1 MKHPTGQ
8 VGGPRHGVR
17 ATRDDPIP
25 PDSEELPRMDEGRK
39 DDTAYANARS
49 DHAAAASRGRIWANP
64 SREMPSMI
72 ARWPRWVRL
81 AIVVLLAGAVVVG
94 VPAIRE
100 PILRAAGWALVFDE
114 PVEPADIVVVT
125 VAAGSAGIL
134 EAADLVHSGIV
145 QRVAVFADPPDAVD
159 QEFMRR
165 GIPDADEASWSVRKL
180 RLLGVT
186 AIEQD
191 PRAVAGTEDMGEMIP
206 DWCDRH
212 QFRSV
217 IVVST
222 PDHSRRLHRV
232 LHRAMRDH
240 QTRVRIRVTRHSGF
254 DPDRW
259 WETRHGIRTG
269 IIELQ
274 KLLFDLIRHPLP

>member
-1 MKHPTGQ
+1 
-8 VGGPRHGVR
+8 
-17 ATRDDPIP
+17 
-25 PDSEELPRMDEGRK
+25 
-39 DDTAYANARS
+39 
-49 DHAAAASRGRIWANP
+49 
-64 SREMPSMI
+64 MI

-81 AIVVLLAGAVVVG
+81 AVVLLLAGAVVVG

-125 VAAGSAGIL
+125 VNSKGAGVL
-134 EAADLVHSGIV
+134 EAADLVRSGIAR
-145 QRVAVFADPPDAVD
+145 RVAVVGDPPDAVD

-165 GIPDADEASWSVRKL
+165 GIPDADEAAWSVRHL

-186 AIEQD
+186 AIEQT
-191 PRAVAGTEDMGEMIP
+191 PRAVVGTEDLGEMIP

-212 QFRSV
+212 QFRSI

-232 LHRAMRDH
+232 LHRAMRNH
-240 QTRVRIRVTRHSGF
+240 QTRVSIRVTRHAGF

-259 WETRHGIRTG
+259 WETRYGIRTE

-274 KLLFDLIRHPLP
+274 KLLFDLIRHPLS

>member
-1 MKHPTGQ
+1 
-8 VGGPRHGVR
+8 
-17 ATRDDPIP
+17 
-25 PDSEELPRMDEGRK
+25 
-39 DDTAYANARS
+39 
-49 DHAAAASRGRIWANP
+49 
-64 SREMPSMI
+64 MI

-81 AIVVLLAGAVVVG
+81 AVVLLFTGVVVVG
-94 VPAIRE
+94 IPATRG

-125 VAAGSAGIL
+125 ADAGGAGVL
-134 EAADLVHSGIV
+134 EAADLVRSGIAR
-145 QRVAVFADPPDAVD
+145 RVAVFADPPDAVD
-159 QEFMRR
+159 QEFRRR
-165 GIPDADEASWSVRKL
+165 GIPYEDVAAWSVRYL

-186 AIEQD
+186 AIEPI
-191 PRAVAGTEDMGEMIP
+191 PRAIAGTEDVGEVLP

-217 IVVST
+217 VVVST

-240 QTRVRIRVTRHSGF
+240 RTRVRIRVTRHSEF

-259 WETRHGIRTG
+259 WETRGGIRTE
-269 IIELQ
+269 IVELE
-274 KLLFDLIRHPLP
+274 KLLFDIVRHPLSW